1 MGIFTY
7 ASKDESTDFVAFFVL
22 HNVMAKY
29 PPIEPDLNVL
39 LHLYGGAKPPVPD
52 DNGGAGP
59 AAYNAGG
66 EGAGDAPP
74 PAAAPAGSKGA
85 MSDYGDGDYANG
97 DYANGGYAAGDYSN
111 SFKPPMRNRG
121 IRRAFAR
128 QQQPESGMDY
138 SNSYG
143 PRKNRRNR
151 LSWRRF

>member
-1 MGIFTY
+1 MGYSHTLARMKVLIV
-7 ASKDESTDFVAFFVL
+7 VAFFVL

-74 PAAAPAGSKGA
+74 AAAAPAGNNGA
-85 MSDYGDGDYANG
+85 MSDYGDGDY
-97 DYANGGYAAGDYSN
+97 SN
-111 SFKPPMRNRG
+111 SFKPPMKNRG

-143 PRKNRRNR
+143 PHKNRRNR
-151 LSWRRF
+151 MLWKRF

>member
-59 AAYNAGG
+59 AGYNAGG

-74 PAAAPAGSKGA
+74 AAAAPAGNNGA
-85 MSDYGDGDYANG
+85 MSDYGDGD
-97 DYANGGYAAGDYSN
+97 YAAGDYSN
-111 SFKPPMRNRG
+111 SFKPPMKNRG
-121 IRRAFAR
+121 IKRAFAR

-143 PRKNRRNR
+143 QRRNRRNR

>member
-1 MGIFTY
+1 MGYSHTLARMKVLIV
-7 ASKDESTDFVAFFVL
+7 VAFFVS
-22 HNVMAKY
+22 HNVMANY

-74 PAAAPAGSKGA
+74 AAAAPAGNNGA
-85 MSDYGDGDYANG
+85 MSDYGDGD
-97 DYANGGYAAGDYSN
+97 YAAGDYSN
-111 SFKPPMRNRG
+111 SFKPPMKNRG
-121 IRRAFAR
+121 IKRAFAR

-143 PRKNRRNR
+143 QRRNRRNR

>member
-1 MGIFTY
+1 MGYSHTL
-7 ASKDESTDFVAFFVL
+7 ARMKVPTVVAFFVL
-22 HNVMAKY
+22 HNVIAKY

-59 AAYNAGG
+59 AGYNAGG

-74 PAAAPAGSKGA
+74 AAAAPAGKGA
-85 MSDYGDGDYANG
+85 MSDYGDGDYAAG
-97 DYANGGYAAGDYSN
+97 DYGRDYAAGDYSN
-111 SFKPPMRNRG
+111 SFKPPMKNRG

-143 PRKNRRNR
+143 PHKNRRNR
-151 LSWRRF
+151 MLWKRF

>member
-1 MGIFTY
+1 MKVLIV
-7 ASKDESTDFVAFFVL
+7 VAFFVL

-59 AAYNAGG
+59 AGYNAGG

-74 PAAAPAGSKGA
+74 AAAAPAGKGA

-97 DYANGGYAAGDYSN
+97 DYAAGDYSN
-111 SFKPPMRNRG
+111 SFRPPMKNRG

-143 PRKNRRNR
+143 PHKNRRNR